1 MATRGVASAGS
12 RRLLYEGHRRLSPLQ
27 RAVLAVGASAMA
39 LADPRRADLVAT
51 VGETT
56 AGPALAAL
64 RDRMAS
70 CPEGRDVLTRRP
82 SVSAASL
89 REAALSYAEDT
100 GVGAA
105 GVRQGFDALL
115 VYPVG
120 SLGRAY
126 HDFMHHRRFSPDDRP
141 RVRFVDD
148 PELAFVMQRY
158 REVHDFWHVLTGAPT
173 TLEGECALKLFEAF
187 HTGLP
192 MSFLA
197 ALGGPMRLTPDVRKR
212 TILQHTPWAFQTALR
227 CANLMCVPYENR
239 LADNLSSLRRELL
252 INVAPM
258 AA

>member
-1 MATRGVASAGS
+1 MVSAGS
-12 RRLLYEGHRRLSPLQ
+12 QRLLYEGHRRLTPLQ

-39 LADPRRADLVAT
+39 LVDPRRADLVAV

-56 AGPALAAL
+56 AGPALAAM
-64 RDRMAS
+64 RDRMAT
-70 CPEGRDVLTRRP
+70 CPKGRDILARRP
-82 SVSAASL
+82 SVTEASL
-89 REAALSYAEDT
+89 REAALAYAAVS
-100 GVGAA
+100 GVSSAVEEHGLAS
-105 GVRQGFDALL
+105 LL
-115 VYPVG
+115 VYPAG

-126 HDFMHHRRFSPDDRP
+126 HDFMGHRKFTPDERP

-197 ALGGPMRLTPDVRKR
+197 ALGGPLRLSSGVRRR
-212 TILQHTPWAFQTALR
+212 TLLQHAPWAYRNALR
-227 CANLMCVPYENR
+227 CENLMCFPYER
-239 LADNLSSLRRELL
+239 HLADNLDDLRRELR
-252 INVAPM
+252 IDVAAI